1 MGNKLM
7 DTIYMTAASI
17 LHSSLWYDH
26 IELYVDQIGYDLLS
40 DLPCDVTLV
49 NFEEDAELWMKP
61 KVYAIQNQN
70 QPFVHVDTDIF
81 LKENIAFE
89 FDKVLVERKDI
100 GFHNYKELVLFFDT
114 YNKDLK
120 FWNNELR
127 YAWGCGILGF
137 KDLDIRDDFVQ
148 SFNELEHILTI
159 NKAAFKN
166 FKNSRDQQG
175 WYIEPGLLLE
185 QYNLASLLAVK
196 KIEPTVLINGESHEE
211 QSSYANDLGY
221 AHLFGASKYHPK
233 NVSKIKELLKDKF
246 FTEYKQIEE
255 RMAFAEPAL
264 F

>member
-61 KVYAIQNQN
+61 KLYAIQDQH
-70 QPFVHVDTDIF
+70 QPFVHIDNDIF
-81 LKENIAFE
+81 LKKNIAFE
-89 FDKVLVERKDI
+89 FDRVLVERKDI

-114 YNKDLK
+114 YSKGLK

-127 YAWGCGILGF
+127 YAWGCGVLGF
-137 KDLDIRDDFVQ
+137 KDLEVRDDFVKF
-148 SFNELEHILTI
+148 FNELEDILTTY
-159 NKAAFKN
+159 KEEFKD
-166 FKNSRDQQG
+166 FKNSRGQNG
-175 WYIEPGLLLE
+175 WYLEPGLLLE
-185 QYNLASLLAVK
+185 QYNLASLLAVQRT
-196 KIEPTVLINGESHEE
+196 EPSILIKGESHDE
-211 QSSYANDLGY
+211 QSSYANELGY

-233 NVSKIKELLKDKF
+233 NVNKIKELLQDKF
-246 FTEYKQIEE
+246 FAEYKKIEE
-255 RMAFAEPAL
+255 KMAFAEPAL